1 MDKAKCYS
9 WIGGHTRVCCES
21 APSAHGPGISAA
33 VFTGLPSHEH
43 SGHSYLGFAV
53 LIVIGY
59 ALFAG
64 NRRRRLYPWLAAL
77 LFFALMRLGATLMI
91 NGQVYDE
98 LRLPGFYLT
107 AWFPWLFKAFWDV
120 EHYMIGLLFPSAVLF
135 AYGLDRLSGRLA
147 PRWRPIAIVA
157 LLLLC
162 VYERYV
168 TPLPGRTIPQ
178 TRLDFIDW
186 LAQEPNQD
194 DIHIINLPMGRKP
207 SKVYGYHQTFSG
219 YPQAEGLASRTPQA
233 AYGYI
238 ADNFLLRTW
247 QGSGPARCLPSMNGD
262 FQRDLRQLLTDQFTH
277 IVVHHDMDDL
287 EALTRTFDHV
297 LAAYSDDHVTV
308 YRLDD
313 LRATCQST
321 ALLNPSPQRYL
332 GELLDS
338 GLALPDR
345 SLAVL
350 SVHSFDMSSGKML
363 EYYSAVNHASSG
375 VLSLR
380 VDDLSPRD
388 TPLAIAPDVDPAA
401 ALAASQIV
409 FLAHDPRQDGRQT
422 LPSEYRTRIES
433 RTLESCGRAGRAAT
447 TLLLELLHLPP
458 KFPCDLVVTDDV
470 RVDYESD
477 HQLGNLISQ
486 QSADAL
492 DLYFRWDRIPWRK
505 HSISVQFF
513 NADNEKAY
521 NQDFVIRR
529 ESLAHHR
536 IDLAA
541 LAPGEYQ
548 ARMIVYDFETLA
560 SVPGEVISGDAAFRA
575 SARYWSADDR
585 DSGGRAPSPVLAPAA
600 ARALLRPGCRIAPA
614 GSCHARRSPQDA
626 IARRSARDAPALPA
640 LR

>member
-1 MDKAKCYS
+1 M
-9 WIGGHTRVCCES
+9 
-21 APSAHGPGISAA
+21 
-33 VFTGLPSHEH
+33 
-43 SGHSYLGFAV
+43 
-53 LIVIGY
+53 IGY
-59 ALFAG
+59 LLFAG

-91 NGQVYDE
+91 NGQVHDE
-98 LRLPGFYLT
+98 IRLPGFYLT

-162 VYERYV
+162 VYERYM

-194 DIHIINLPMGRKP
+194 NIHIINLPMGRKP

-262 FQRDLRQLLTDQFTH
+262 FQRDLRQLLTDRFTH

-287 EALTRTFDHV
+287 EALTRTFDQV

-332 GELLDS
+332 GELLDG

-350 SVHSFDMSSGKML
+350 SVHSFDMSSGKIL
-363 EYYSAVNHASSG
+363 GYYSAVNHASSG
-375 VLSLR
+375 VLPLR

-388 TPLAIAPDVDPAA
+388 TPVAIAPAVDPAA
-401 ALAASQIV
+401 ALAANQIV
-409 FLAHDPRQDGRQT
+409 VFAYDPRQTDAR
-422 LPSEYRTRIES
+422 LAAEYGSWIS
-433 RTLESCGRAGRAAT
+433 RTFKSCGALVNSDALR
-447 TLLLELLHLPP
+447 LELFLPP
-458 KFPCDLVVTDDV
+458 KFPCDLVVSDDYI
-470 RVDYESD
+470 RVDYESG
-477 HQLGNLISQ
+477 HQLGNLISR

-560 SVPGEVISGDAAFRA
+560 SVPGEAINGDARFE
-575 SARYWSADDR
+575 
-585 DSGGRAPSPVLAPAA
+585 
-600 ARALLRPGCRIAPA
+600 RALDIGQLMIE
-614 GSCHARRSPQDA
+614 
-626 IARRSARDAPALPA
+626 
-640 LR
+640 